1 MLERNQDDRLAMND
15 KPADGAGDK
24 VNILLVDD
32 QPARLLSYESILRDL
47 GQNLISVRS
56 GREALERL
64 MSAEYAVVLL
74 DVNMPDMDGFEI
86 AKLIHE
92 HPRFERIPII
102 FVTGVHV
109 GELDRLRGYEL
120 GAVDYVSIPI
130 VPAILRSKVQVLVE
144 LYCQRREL
152 QRLNESL
159 TEANERLALAHS
171 ALQAEKTRELEELN
185 ATLREANRH
194 KDEFLAMLGHEL
206 RNPLAS
212 INNAV
217 QLMRNPQLPASQMGW
232 VRDMIE
238 RQVRYLIRLIDDLLD
253 VARITSGKINL
264 VREAVPLATVVSG
277 AVETVQP
284 LLAKQGHELRVEVA
298 AEPLHIYG
306 DSTRLIQIVG
316 NILSNAVKYTRQ
328 GGRIEV
334 WAGLVGERIEIQV
347 RDNGIGIEPTLIPK
361 IFDLFAQGN
370 RSDRSE
376 DAGLGIG
383 LALVKRLVDLHG
395 GEIEARSQGVDMGSE
410 FVVRFPY
417 SVQAGADA
425 QSSPPVAAAPASVTK
440 RRVLIAD
447 DNRDA
452 LDSLARL
459 LQLSGHEVHAA
470 PDGLQALEAAT
481 QLRPDLMLLDIGMPG
496 LNGYEL
502 ARRIRSLDWG
512 RSVVLVALTGWGQ
525 DNDRRQSRE
534 AGFDSHWVKP
544 LDSRKLAALLD
555 SLPATAAAG
564 AAPAAQFAEAAGA
577 TEAPPKQPAG
587 SVLTEAVTLM
597 GAALVRGR
605 PI

>member
-1 MLERNQDDRLAMND
+1 MSDLGAD
-15 KPADGAGDK
+15 KAIDK

-32 QPARLLSYESILRDL
+32 QQARLLSYESILRDL
-47 GQNLISVRS
+47 GQNLVGVRS

-64 MSAEYAVVLL
+64 MADEYAVVLL

-152 QRLNESL
+152 QRLNASL
-159 TEANERLALAHS
+159 TEANQRLAHAHS

-217 QLMRNPQLPASQMGW
+217 QLMRNPQLPAAQMGW
-232 VRDMIE
+232 VRDMID

-284 LLAKQGHELRVEVA
+284 LLTKQGHELRVEVA
-298 AEPLHIYG
+298 SQPLHIYG

-316 NILSNAVKYTRQ
+316 NILGFAV
-328 GGRIEV
+328 
-334 WAGLVGERIEIQV
+334 
-347 RDNGIGIEPTLIPK
+347 
-361 IFDLFAQGN
+361 
-370 RSDRSE
+370 
-376 DAGLGIG
+376 
-383 LALVKRLVDLHG
+383 
-395 GEIEARSQGVDMGSE
+395 
-410 FVVRFPY
+410 
-417 SVQAGADA
+417 
-425 QSSPPVAAAPASVTK
+425 
-440 RRVLIAD
+440 
-447 DNRDA
+447 
-452 LDSLARL
+452 
-459 LQLSGHEVHAA
+459 
-470 PDGLQALEAAT
+470 
-481 QLRPDLMLLDIGMPG
+481 
-496 LNGYEL
+496 
-502 ARRIRSLDWG
+502 
-512 RSVVLVALTGWGQ
+512 
-525 DNDRRQSRE
+525 
-534 AGFDSHWVKP
+534 
-544 LDSRKLAALLD
+544 
-555 SLPATAAAG
+555 
-564 AAPAAQFAEAAGA
+564 
-577 TEAPPKQPAG
+577 
-587 SVLTEAVTLM
+587 
-597 GAALVRGR
+597 
-605 PI
+605 

>member
-1 MLERNQDDRLAMND
+1 MT
-15 KPADGAGDK
+15 GAGAERGSDK

-32 QPARLLSYESILRDL
+32 QPARLLSYESILVDL

-64 MSAEYAVVLL
+64 MCDEYAVVLL

-152 QRLNESL
+152 QRLNTSL
-159 TEANERLALAHS
+159 TEANQRLAEAHS

-217 QLMRNPQLPASQMGW
+217 QLMRNPQLPASQVGW

-264 VREAVPLATVVSG
+264 VREAVPLTAVVSG

-284 LLAKQGHELRVEVA
+284 LLTKQGHELRVEVDR
-298 AEPLHIYG
+298 EPLQIYG
-306 DSTRLIQIVG
+306 DPTRLIQIVG
-316 NILSNAVKYTRQ
+316 NILGNAVKYTRNN
-328 GGRIEV
+328 GRIEV
-334 WAGLVGERIEIQV
+334 KAGLVGERIEIRV

-361 IFDLFAQGN
+361 IFDLFAQGD

-395 GEIEARSQGVDMGSE
+395 GEIEARSDGANLGSE

-417 SVQAGADA
+417 SVQMGTEPQICSEATGAQGLAD
-425 QSSPPVAAAPASVTK
+425 TK

-452 LDSLARL
+452 LDSLTRL
-459 LQLSGHEVHAA
+459 LELSGHEVHAA
-470 PDGLQALEAAT
+470 VDGLQALEAAARV
-481 QLRPDLMLLDIGMPG
+481 RPDLMLLDIGMPG
-496 LNGYEL
+496 LNGYEV
-502 ARRIRSLDWG
+502 ARRVRSFDWG
-512 RSVVLVALTGWGQ
+512 RSAVLVALTGWGQ

-544 LDSRKLAALLD
+544 LDSRKLAALLQ
-555 SLPATAAAG
+555 SLPPAAIDSTAGVSEAAADG
-564 AAPAAQFAEAAGA
+564 AQKSILSGA
-577 TEAPPKQPAG
+577 V
-587 SVLTEAVTLM
+587 SML
-597 GAALVRGR
+597 GAALARGR
-605 PI
+605 PV

>member
-1 MLERNQDDRLAMND
+1 MTDRGADSGND
-15 KPADGAGDK
+15 K
-24 VNILLVDD
+24 VSILLVDD

-47 GQNLISVRS
+47 GQNLVSVRS

-64 MSAEYAVVLL
+64 MSDDYAVVLL

-152 QRLNESL
+152 RRLNASL
-159 TEANERLALAHS
+159 TEANQRLAQAHS

-217 QLMRNPQLPASQMGW
+217 QLMRNPQLPASQFSW

-264 VREAVPLATVVSG
+264 VREAVPLATVISG

-284 LLAKQGHELRVEVA
+284 LLSKQGHELTVEVSR
-298 AEPLHIYG
+298 EPLFIYG

-316 NILSNAVKYTRQ
+316 NILGNAVKYTKS

-334 WAGLVGERIEIQV
+334 SAGLVDERIEIRV
-347 RDNGIGIEPTLIPK
+347 RDNGIGIEPALIPK
-361 IFDLFAQGN
+361 IFDLFAQGD
-370 RSDRSE
+370 RSERSE

-395 GEIEARSQGVDMGSE
+395 GEIEARSEGANLGSE
-410 FVVRFPY
+410 FIVRFPY
-417 SVQAGADA
+417 AVQA
-425 QSSPPVAAAPASVTK
+425 VAEPQPCGEHALSGSLGSTK

-470 PDGLQALEAAT
+470 ADGLQALEAAAR
-481 QLRPDLMLLDIGMPG
+481 LRPDLMLLDIGMPG
-496 LNGYEL
+496 LNGYEV

-512 RSVVLVALTGWGQ
+512 RSAVLVALTGWGQ

-544 LDSRKLAALLD
+544 LDSLKLAALLQ
-555 SLPATAAAG
+555 SLP
-564 AAPAAQFAEAAGA
+564 PAAIDGLSAPAEAAVPGSEPERACADGA
-577 TEAPPKQPAG
+577 REPA
-587 SVLTEAVTLM
+587 LPEAVAVF
-597 GAALVRGR
+597 GAALLRGR
-605 PI
+605 SL

>member
-1 MLERNQDDRLAMND
+1 MTDNGTEL
-15 KPADGAGDK
+15 DK

-47 GQNLISVRS
+47 GQNLVSVRS

-64 MSAEYAVVLL
+64 MSNDYAVVLL

-86 AKLIHE
+86 AQLIHE

-152 QRLNESL
+152 QRLNVNL
-159 TEANERLALAHS
+159 TEANQRLAEAHS
-171 ALQAEKTRELEELN
+171 TLQAEKTCELEELN

-217 QLMRNPQLPASQMGW
+217 QLMRNPQLPASQVGW

-264 VREAVPLATVVSG
+264 VREAVPLTAVVSG

-284 LLAKQGHELRVEVA
+284 LLAKQGHELRVEVDR
-298 AEPLHIYG
+298 EPLHIYG
-306 DSTRLIQIVG
+306 DPTRLIQIVG
-316 NILSNAVKYTRQ
+316 NILGNAVKYTRNS
-328 GGRIEV
+328 GRIEV
-334 WAGLVGERIEIQV
+334 KAGLVGERIEIRV

-361 IFDLFAQGN
+361 IFDLFAQGD
-370 RSDRSE
+370 RSERSE

-395 GEIEARSQGVDMGSE
+395 GEIEARSEGANLGSE

-417 SVQAGADA
+417 SVQTGTEPQLYSEAMVTQGLGD
-425 QSSPPVAAAPASVTK
+425 TK

-452 LDSLARL
+452 LDSLTRL

-470 PDGLQALEAAT
+470 ADGLQALEAAARV
-481 QLRPDLMLLDIGMPG
+481 RPDLMLLDIGMPG
-496 LNGYEL
+496 LNGYEV
-502 ARRIRSLDWG
+502 ARRIRGFDWG
-512 RSVVLVALTGWGQ
+512 RSAVLVALTGWGQ

-534 AGFDSHWVKP
+534 AGFDTHWVKP
-544 LDSRKLAALLD
+544 LDSRKLAALLE
-555 SLPATAAAG
+555 SLPAAASDSAVDG
-564 AAPAAQFAEAAGA
+564 AEDPMLPGA
-577 TEAPPKQPAG
+577 V
-587 SVLTEAVTLM
+587 SVLGT
-597 GAALVRGR
+597 ALARGR
-605 PI
+605 PV

>member
-1 MLERNQDDRLAMND
+1 MTGTGFDSVS
-15 KPADGAGDK
+15 DK

-32 QPARLLSYESILRDL
+32 QPARLLSYESILSDL
-47 GQNLISVRS
+47 GQNLVGVRS

-64 MSAEYAVVLL
+64 MVEEFAVVLL

-86 AKLIHE
+86 ARLIHE

-130 VPAILRSKVQVLVE
+130 VPVILRSKVQVLVE

-152 QRLNESL
+152 QRLNRSL
-159 TEANERLALAHS
+159 TEANQNLAQAHS

-217 QLMRNPQLPASQMGW
+217 QLMRNPQLPASQFSW

-264 VREAVPLATVVSG
+264 VRETVPLATVVSG

-284 LLAKQGHELRVEVA
+284 LLTKQGHELKVEVA
-298 AEPLHIYG
+298 REPLHIYG

-316 NILSNAVKYTRQ
+316 NILGNAVKYTKA
-328 GGRIEV
+328 GGQIQLQ
-334 WAGLVGERIEIQV
+334 AGLAGERVEIRV
-347 RDNGIGIEPTLIPK
+347 RDNGIGIDPALVPK
-361 IFDLFAQGN
+361 IFDLFAQGD
-370 RSDRSE
+370 RTERSE

-395 GEIEARSQGVDMGSE
+395 GEVEARSEGRDCGSE
-410 FVVRFPY
+410 FIVRFPHSEQQ
-417 SVQAGADA
+417 SVAPSLASDA
-425 QSSPPVAAAPASVTK
+425 SATHALSGFSK

-452 LDSLARL
+452 LESLARL

-470 PDGLQALEAAT
+470 ADGLQALEVAA
-481 QLRPDLMLLDIGMPG
+481 QVRPDLMLLDIGMPG

-502 ARRIRSLDWG
+502 ARRIRALDWG
-512 RSVVLVALTGWGQ
+512 RSAVLVALTGWGQ

-544 LDSRKLAALLD
+544 LDSRKLSALLE
-555 SLPATAAAG
+555 SLPPAGISAVG
-564 AAPAAQFAEAAGA
+564 AASDAAVQGGTSSIAAEGTAQ
-577 TEAPPKQPAG
+577 EPML
-587 SVLTEAVTLM
+587 SSAVTLI
-597 GAALVRGR
+597 GAALPRGR
-605 PI
+605 SAEVPRKR

>member
-1 MLERNQDDRLAMND
+1 MSETGADD
-15 KPADGAGDK
+15 GSDK

-32 QPARLLSYESILRDL
+32 QPARLMSYESILADL
-47 GQNLISVRS
+47 GQNLVSVRS

-64 MSAEYAVVLL
+64 MADDYAVVLL

-152 QRLNESL
+152 QQLNRSL
-159 TEANERLALAHS
+159 TEANMRLAEAHS

-217 QLMRNPQLPASQMGW
+217 QLMRNPQLPASQFGW
-232 VRDMIE
+232 VRDMID

-284 LLAKQGHELRVEVA
+284 MLVKQGHELELEVTR
-298 AEPLHIYG
+298 EPLHIYG
-306 DSTRLIQIVG
+306 DSARLTQIVG
-316 NILSNAVKYTRQ
+316 NILSNAVKYTKR
-328 GGRIEV
+328 GGRIRV
-334 WAGLVGERIEIQV
+334 WAGLAGDRIEIRV
-347 RDNGIGIEPTLIPK
+347 RDNGMGIEPALIPK
-361 IFDLFAQGN
+361 IFDLFAQGD
-370 RSDRSE
+370 RTERSE

-395 GEIEARSQGVDMGSE
+395 GEIEARSEGANLGSE
-410 FVVRFPY
+410 FVVRFPH
-417 SVQAGADA
+417 SPKA
-425 QSSPPVAAAPASVTK
+425 SSEPWVPPEAAASSVPVSAK

-452 LDSLARL
+452 LESLARL

-470 PDGLQALEAAT
+470 ADGVQALEAAAR
-481 QLRPDLMLLDIGMPG
+481 LRPDLMLLDIGMPG
-496 LNGYEL
+496 LNGYEV
-502 ARRIRSLDWG
+502 ARRIRQSDWG
-512 RSVVLVALTGWGQ
+512 RSAVLVALTGWGQ

-544 LDSRKLAALLD
+544 LDSRKLSALLEA
-555 SLPATAAAG
+555 LPSAAAEAARTG
-564 AAPAAQFAEAAGA
+564 PDAGVASVAASAAPADAAASSAAG
-577 TEAPPKQPAG
+577 EG
-587 SVLTEAVTLM
+587 SALGSPMAAI
-597 GAALVRGR
+597 GAASIR
-605 PI
+605 

>member
-1 MLERNQDDRLAMND
+1 MTDSGAER
-15 KPADGAGDK
+15 GSDK

-32 QPARLLSYESILRDL
+32 QPARLLSYESILCDL
-47 GQNLISVRS
+47 GQNLVSVRS
-56 GREALERL
+56 GRDALERL
-64 MSAEYAVVLL
+64 MSDEYAVVLL

-86 AKLIHE
+86 ATLIHE

-152 QRLNESL
+152 QRLNVSL
-159 TEANERLALAHS
+159 TSANQRLAEAHS

-217 QLMRNPQLPASQMGW
+217 QLMRNPQLPASQVGW

-264 VREAVPLATVVSG
+264 VREAVPLTAVVSG

-284 LLAKQGHELRVEVA
+284 LLAKQGHELRVEVDR
-298 AEPLHIYG
+298 EPLHIYG
-306 DSTRLIQIVG
+306 DPTRLIQIVG
-316 NILSNAVKYTRQ
+316 NILGNAVKYTRNS
-328 GGRIEV
+328 GRIEV
-334 WAGLVGERIEIQV
+334 KAGLVGERIEIRV

-361 IFDLFAQGN
+361 IFDLFAQGD

-395 GEIEARSQGVDMGSE
+395 GEIEASSEGANLGSE

-417 SVQAGADA
+417 SVQMGAEPQLYTEATVA
-425 QSSPPVAAAPASVTK
+425 QGLGDTK

-452 LDSLARL
+452 LDSLTRL

-470 PDGLQALEAAT
+470 ADGLQALEAAARV
-481 QLRPDLMLLDIGMPG
+481 RPDLMLLDIGMPG
-496 LNGYEL
+496 LNGYEV
-502 ARRIRSLDWG
+502 ARRIRGFDWG
-512 RSVVLVALTGWGQ
+512 RSAVLVALTGWGQ

-534 AGFDSHWVKP
+534 AGFDTHWVKP
-544 LDSRKLAALLD
+544 LDSRKLAALLE
-555 SLPATAAAG
+555 SLPVAAVNGTASASDSAADG
-564 AAPAAQFAEAAGA
+564 AQESMLPGA
-577 TEAPPKQPAG
+577 V
-587 SVLTEAVTLM
+587 SVL
-597 GAALVRGR
+597 GAALARGR
-605 PI
+605 PV